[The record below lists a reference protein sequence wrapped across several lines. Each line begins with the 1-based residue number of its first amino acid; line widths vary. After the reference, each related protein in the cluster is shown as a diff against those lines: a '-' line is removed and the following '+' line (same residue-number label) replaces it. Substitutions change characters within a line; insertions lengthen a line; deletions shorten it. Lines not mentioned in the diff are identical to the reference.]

1 MKIFTKNIAKYMNK
15 YIKQTYNSNTN
26 KCKKLLSYS

>member
-1 MKIFTKNIAKYMNK
+1 MNK

-26 KCKKLLSYS
+26 KYKKLLSYSLENNNLITI